1 MKRRVVI
8 TGLGAVTPLGNTVE
22 EMWPALLAGNN
33 GIDYITQFDTS
44 NMRVKIAAEIKDLDP
59 EKYLDPK
66 ECRRNDRTVILG
78 MIAAMQAYK
87 DANLEGADIDC
98 YRFGTFVTS
107 GIGGINTIYEQSMV
121 AREKGGDRVTPFFIP
136 SAIINLIGGNIAIKY
151 KAKGPNLPIVTACS
165 SGNDSIGLA
174 FHQIRDNYLDIAF
187 AGGAEA
193 AINILGVGGF
203 SSMRALCF
211 TNDPN
216 AASIPFDKRRSG
228 FVMGEG
234 AGVLILEE
242 LEHALKR
249 GAKIYGEI
257 VGYAATCD
265 AYHITAPDETADGII
280 HAFMNALK
288 DGGVRPEQ
296 IDYINAHGT
305 STPYNDRLETLA
317 IKKVFRENAYKI
329 NISSTKSM
337 IGHCLGASGA
347 IEAVITALTIN
358 NDIIPP
364 TINYR
369 EFDED
374 CDLNYT
380 PNLAV
385 QRKVN
390 YAINNNIGFGGQNST
405 LIMKKYI
412 RE

>member
-1 MKRRVVI
+1 M
-8 TGLGAVTPLGNTVE
+8 GNSVE
-22 EMWPALLAGNN
+22 EMWQALVAGKN
-33 GIDYITQFDTS
+33 GIDFITSFDTA
-44 NMRVKIAAEIKDLDP
+44 NMRVKIAAEVKNLDP

-66 ECRRNDRTVILG
+66 ECRRNDRTIILG
-78 MIAAMQAYK
+78 LIAAMQAYQ
-87 DANLEGADIDC
+87 DAGLEGAEIDC

-121 AREKGGDRVTPFFIP
+121 AMEKGGDRVSPFFVP

-151 KAKGPNLPIVTACS
+151 KAKGPNLPVVTACS

-174 FHQIRDNYLDIAF
+174 FHQIRDNYLDLAF

-193 AINILGVGGF
+193 AINILGIGGF
-203 SSMRALCF
+203 STMKALCF
-211 TNDPN
+211 NNDPD
-216 AASIPFDKRRSG
+216 AASIPFDKRRCG

-249 GAKIYGEI
+249 GAKIYGEV

-265 AYHITAPDETADGII
+265 AYHITAPDESADGIT
-280 HAFMNALK
+280 HAIQSALK
-288 DGGVRPEQ
+288 DGEVAPEQ
-296 IDYINAHGT
+296 VDYINAHGT
-305 STPYNDRLETLA
+305 STYYNDRLETLA
-317 IKKVFRENAYKI
+317 IKNVFNDHAYKI

-347 IEAVITALTIN
+347 IEAIITALTVK

-380 PNLAV
+380 QNFAV
-385 QRKVN
+385 RREVK
-390 YAINNNIGFGGQNST
+390 YAINNNIGFGGQNSA
-405 LIMKKYI
+405 LIIRKYPGG
-412 RE
+412 